1 MSLIGGIVGGMIGF
15 TLLGPLGALVGSVMG
30 SRMTSRAKL
39 RRNTNNL
46 DHQVAFFTALFACL
60 AKIAKAD
67 GRVSEEEVSKIESF
81 ISNKFNFSDQERN
94 FAINIFQ
101 KAKSD
106 RTSFDAYAKQLHQ
119 LLSSS
124 PNSLLVFYELLFEL
138 AMADG
143 VMHKNEEKLLKK
155 IPSIFGF
162 DKNVYK
168 DLYNKYV
175 GKISDAYEI
184 LGVTKGM
191 TFEEI
196 KKVYR
201 VKRKE
206 FHPDALISKGLPEEL
221 IEKAKEKFIEIQAA
235 FEIIEKDVPWILD
248 VAHNA
253 NAAKNFLQRLESL
266 KLGNNNIMIL
276 SLMKDKNLKDFV
288 DVFRNYVSKWIV
300 CGMRSPRSLTGE
312 QMKNLLKRNKNFD
325 MSAFEYP
332 EDAFD
337 YSQSIYEDYESVIV
351 TGSFEIVGPAIN
363 WLEKNK

>member
-15 TLLGPLGALVGSVMG
+15 TLLGPIGALVGSVMG
-30 SRMTSRAKL
+30 SRMTRQAKS
-39 RRNTNNL
+39 RRNPNNL

-81 ISNKFNFSDQERN
+81 ISNKFNFSEDERN

-106 RTSFDAYAKQLHQ
+106 SVPFEAYAKQLYQ
-119 LLSSS
+119 LLGSS

-143 VMHKNEEKLLKK
+143 EMHENEERLLRK
-155 IPSIFGF
+155 IPNIFGF

-175 GKISDAYEI
+175 GNISNAYEI
-184 LGVTKGM
+184 LGVTKSM
-191 TFEEI
+191 TLEEI

-235 FEIIEKDVPWILD
+235 FEIIEK
-248 VAHNA
+248 
-253 NAAKNFLQRLESL
+253 
-266 KLGNNNIMIL
+266 
-276 SLMKDKNLKDFV
+276 
-288 DVFRNYVSKWIV
+288 
-300 CGMRSPRSLTGE
+300 
-312 QMKNLLKRNKNFD
+312 
-325 MSAFEYP
+325 
-332 EDAFD
+332 
-337 YSQSIYEDYESVIV
+337 
-351 TGSFEIVGPAIN
+351 
-363 WLEKNK
+363 EKND

>member
-15 TLLGPLGALVGSVMG
+15 TLLGPIGALVGSVMG
-30 SRMTSRAKL
+30 SRMTRQAKS

-81 ISNKFNFSDQERN
+81 ISDKFNFGKDERN

-106 RTSFDAYAKQLHQ
+106 SVSFDAYAKQLYQ
-119 LLSSS
+119 LLGSS

-143 VMHKNEEKLLKK
+143 EMHENEERLLRK
-155 IPSIFGF
+155 IPKIFGF
-162 DKNVYK
+162 DKNVYI

-175 GKISDAYEI
+175 GKISNAYEI

-191 TFEEI
+191 TLEEI

-235 FEIIEKDVPWILD
+235 FEIIEK
-248 VAHNA
+248 
-253 NAAKNFLQRLESL
+253 
-266 KLGNNNIMIL
+266 
-276 SLMKDKNLKDFV
+276 
-288 DVFRNYVSKWIV
+288 
-300 CGMRSPRSLTGE
+300 
-312 QMKNLLKRNKNFD
+312 
-325 MSAFEYP
+325 
-332 EDAFD
+332 
-337 YSQSIYEDYESVIV
+337 
-351 TGSFEIVGPAIN
+351 
-363 WLEKNK
+363 EKK

>member
-15 TLLGPLGALVGSVMG
+15 TLLGPIGALVGSVMG
-30 SRMTSRAKL
+30 SRMTRQAKS
-39 RRNTNNL
+39 RRNPNNL

-81 ISNKFNFSDQERN
+81 ISNKFNFSEDERN

-106 RTSFDAYAKQLHQ
+106 SVSFDAYAKQLHH
-119 LLSSS
+119 LLGSS
-124 PNSLLVFYELLFEL
+124 PNSLMVFYELLFEL

-143 VMHKNEEKLLKK
+143 EMHKNEERLLRK
-155 IPSIFGF
+155 IPDIFGF
-162 DKNVYK
+162 EEKVYK
-168 DLYNKYV
+168 DLFNKYV

-184 LGVTKGM
+184 LGVTKDM
-191 TFEEI
+191 AFDEI

-235 FEIIEKDVPWILD
+235 FEIIEK
-248 VAHNA
+248 
-253 NAAKNFLQRLESL
+253 
-266 KLGNNNIMIL
+266 
-276 SLMKDKNLKDFV
+276 
-288 DVFRNYVSKWIV
+288 
-300 CGMRSPRSLTGE
+300 
-312 QMKNLLKRNKNFD
+312 
-325 MSAFEYP
+325 
-332 EDAFD
+332 
-337 YSQSIYEDYESVIV
+337 
-351 TGSFEIVGPAIN
+351 
-363 WLEKNK
+363 EKND

>member
-1 MSLIGGIVGGMIGF
+1 MNLIGGIVGGMIGF
-15 TLLGPLGALVGSVMG
+15 TLLGPIGALVGSVMG
-30 SRMTSRAKL
+30 SRMTRHAKS
-39 RRNTNNL
+39 RRNPNNL

-81 ISNKFNFSDQERN
+81 ISNKFNFSEDERN

-106 RTSFDAYAKQLHQ
+106 GVSFEAYAKQLYQ
-119 LLSSS
+119 LLGSS

-143 VMHKNEEKLLKK
+143 EMHENEEKLLRK
-155 IPSIFGF
+155 IPNIFGF

-175 GKISDAYEI
+175 GKITNAYEI

-191 TFEEI
+191 TLEEI

-235 FEIIEKDVPWILD
+235 FEIIEK
-248 VAHNA
+248 
-253 NAAKNFLQRLESL
+253 
-266 KLGNNNIMIL
+266 
-276 SLMKDKNLKDFV
+276 
-288 DVFRNYVSKWIV
+288 
-300 CGMRSPRSLTGE
+300 
-312 QMKNLLKRNKNFD
+312 
-325 MSAFEYP
+325 
-332 EDAFD
+332 
-337 YSQSIYEDYESVIV
+337 
-351 TGSFEIVGPAIN
+351 
-363 WLEKNK
+363 EKK

>member
-15 TLLGPLGALVGSVMG
+15 TLLGPIGALVGSVMG
-30 SRMTSRAKL
+30 SRMTRQAKS
-39 RRNTNNL
+39 RRNPNNL

-81 ISNKFNFSDQERN
+81 ISNKFNFSEDERN

-106 RTSFDAYAKQLHQ
+106 SVSFEAYAKQLYQ
-119 LLSSS
+119 LLGSS

-143 VMHKNEEKLLKK
+143 EMHENEERLLRK
-155 IPSIFGF
+155 IPYIFGF

-191 TFEEI
+191 TLEEI

-221 IEKAKEKFIEIQAA
+221 IEKAKEKFIEIHAA
-235 FEIIEKDVPWILD
+235 FEIIEKEKKWLD
-248 VAHNA
+248 L
-253 NAAKNFLQRLESL
+253 F
-266 KLGNNNIMIL
+266 
-276 SLMKDKNLKDFV
+276 
-288 DVFRNYVSKWIV
+288 
-300 CGMRSPRSLTGE
+300 
-312 QMKNLLKRNKNFD
+312 
-325 MSAFEYP
+325 
-332 EDAFD
+332 
-337 YSQSIYEDYESVIV
+337 
-351 TGSFEIVGPAIN
+351 
-363 WLEKNK
+363 